1 MDKWQEKGPHAN
13 LRAEM
18 PQTDFAQNME
28 ELRKN
33 LALKFAPPL
42 FNFFALP
49 SKTICAAKE
58 MVPARICRA
67 PAKPMVTARAPS
79 FAAMKTA
86 TGVRGS
92 TAARK
97 DAKRL
102 VVVLPVALAGKMR
115 GSVQAA
121 GTA

>member
-49 SKTICAAKE
+49 TKTICAAKE

-67 PAKPMVTARAPS
+67 PAKPIATARAPL
-79 FAAMKTA
+79 FVAMTTA

-92 TAARK
+92 TVARK
-97 DAKRL
+97 IANRL
-102 VVVLPVALAGKMR
+102 AVVLPATHAGKMR
-115 GSVQAA
+115 VSVQAA

>member
-18 PQTDFAQNME
+18 PQTDCAQNKE
-28 ELRKN
+28 QLRNN

-42 FNFFALP
+42 FNCFALP

-67 PAKPMVTARAPS
+67 PAKPIVIVRAHL
-79 FAAMKTA
+79 FVAMTTA
-86 TGVRGS
+86 TGVKGS

-97 DAKRL
+97 NANPL
-102 VVVLPVALAGKMR
+102 AVVLPAAHVGKMR
-115 GSVQAA
+115 VSVQAA
-121 GTA
+121 GIA